1 MLRLRSRSKKTK
13 TPDSTRLASAER
25 KLNLYTQKKRAKI
38 DSKDTS
44 THDEMEDSGARIQ
57 GDVHIKG
64 GTMLPLDLHED
75 LFQSILSSGNAAS
88 LSAVAPIC
96 LFQSYLILQPQICR
110 CEYQLRPPFL
120 KFLTTMVIPLKQ
132 LVVAEIG

>member
-44 THDEMEDSGARIQ
+44 THDEMEDGGARIQ

-64 GTMLPLDLHED
+64 GTMLLLDLHED
-75 LFQSILSSGNAAS
+75 LFQSTLSSDNAAS

-96 LFQSYLILQPQICR
+96 LFQS
-110 CEYQLRPPFL
+110 
-120 KFLTTMVIPLKQ
+120 
-132 LVVAEIG
+132 